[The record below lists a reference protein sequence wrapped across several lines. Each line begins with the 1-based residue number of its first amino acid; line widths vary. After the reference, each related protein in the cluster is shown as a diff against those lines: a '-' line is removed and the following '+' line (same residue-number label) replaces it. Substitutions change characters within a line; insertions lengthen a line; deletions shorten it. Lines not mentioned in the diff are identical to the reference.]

1 MKSTNFVKDTRSK
14 SPAELVELEKTLS
27 RDLWKARFAN
37 YSNQQD
43 DTDKI
48 RRIRRDIARVKTIAT
63 AKTFA
68 VAKTTAK

>member
-1 MKSTNFVKDTRSK
+1 MKSTNFLKDARSK
-14 SPAELVELEKTLS
+14 SATDLVELEATLS
-27 RDLWKARFAN
+27 RDMWKARFAN

-63 AKTFA
+63 QLK
-68 VAKTTAK
+68 K